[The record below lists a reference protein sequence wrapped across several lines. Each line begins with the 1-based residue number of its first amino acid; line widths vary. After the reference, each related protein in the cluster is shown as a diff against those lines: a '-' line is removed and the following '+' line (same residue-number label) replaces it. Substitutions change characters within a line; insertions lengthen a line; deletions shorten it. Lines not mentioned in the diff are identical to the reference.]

1 MLPHGLESW
10 RPRGATGRLRRAG
23 RRTNLGLLALLSG
36 AFLSGG
42 LAFFTAAPTP
52 AQVVTFAHG
61 LLGLG
66 VIALVPWK
74 SVVVRRAPALRITS
88 LALLVVILVCLAA
101 GFVEVFGG
109 YGLIAGLSPIQV
121 HVGAALVL
129 LPLLGWH
136 VARHARMRL
145 KAVDTSRRNLLR
157 TAGLVAAAGA
167 GWAAL
172 ETVGALSGSASA
184 TRIATGS
191 HRLDPARIPATNWL
205 LDPVP
210 ALDADDFTVDVAGTT
225 WSVAGLEA
233 RAAPVR
239 ARLDCTSGWYAD
251 AVWSGVPLSALLDPA
266 ALALA
271 RSVVVV
277 STTGY
282 RRHFAAEGA
291 DRLWLVTRLEGRALQ
306 PGHGAP
312 VRLVAPGHRGF
323 AWVKWVARVELSP
336 QPAALQPPF
345 PLQ

>member
-1 MLPHGLESW
+1 MLRRDVDSP
-10 RPRGATGRLRRAG
+10 RPGGARRRLRRAG

-42 LAFFTAAPTP
+42 LAFLTAAPAP
-52 AQVVTFAHG
+52 AQIITFAHG
-61 LLGLG
+61 LLSLG

-74 SVVVRRAPALRITS
+74 TVVVRRAPTLRAAS
-88 LALLVVILVCLAA
+88 LALLVVVLVCLAA

-121 HVGAALVL
+121 HVGAAFVL
-129 LPLLGWH
+129 LLLVGWH
-136 VARHARMRL
+136 VARHRRMRL
-145 KAVDTSRRNLLR
+145 KVVDASRRNLLR
-157 TAGLVAAAGA
+157 TGGFVLAAAA

-172 ETVGALSGSASA
+172 EGVGVLLGSASA

-210 ALDADDFTVDVAGTT
+210 ALNTDDFTVDVAGTSR
-225 WSVAGLEA
+225 SVRELDAQA
-233 RAAPVR
+233 VPVR

-282 RRHFAAEGA
+282 HRHFAVEAA
-291 DRLWLVTRLEGRALQ
+291 DRLWLATQLEGRRLQ

-323 AWVKWVARVELSP
+323 AWVKWVARIELSARP
-336 QPAALQPPF
+336 TALESPF